1 MTHKQF
7 LRLNNLFHLHEFFRF
22 LHAIQKNTF
31 TFVSRELD
39 LLRQHIKPG
48 EVYRRSDLE
57 YYSTAIDRHL
67 ATLTKDGTLIKLNQG
82 LYYAPKQSKFGVVPP
97 DDRQVVER
105 FLKDEDFLLVSPNTF
120 NSLGLGLTQLYNTTW
135 VYNHKRKGEFQLN
148 GKTFEFKL
156 KSSFPKNITRE
167 YLLVDLLNNIED
179 LAEDQSQTLDKL
191 PNIIGSFN
199 ADALMKA
206 TQLYGNGK
214 TKRKLKSIVRN
225 VFQHGII
232 GQIDRD

>member
-1 MTHKQF
+1 MHFKKSF
-7 LRLNNLFHLHEFFRF
+7 YLYIRAMN
-22 LHAIQKNTF
+22 
-31 TFVSRELD
+31 
-39 LLRQHIKPG
+39 LLRQHIKQG
-48 EVYRRSDLE
+48 KVYRRSDLE
-57 YYSTAIDRHL
+57 YYSTAIDSHL
-67 ATLTKDGTLIKLNQG
+67 AQLTKDGTLIKLNQG
-82 LYYAPKQSKFGVVPP
+82 LYYAPKQSKFGAVPP
-97 DDRQVVER
+97 DDHQVVER
-105 FLKDEDFLLVSPNTF
+105 FLKDEDFLMVSPNSY

-167 YLLVDLLNNIED
+167 YLLVDLLNNMEN

-191 PNIIGSFN
+191 PNNIGSFN
-199 ADALMKA
+199 TDALMKA

-225 VFQHGII
+225 VLQHA
-232 GQIDRD
+232 

>member
-1 MTHKQF
+1 MHFKKS
-7 LRLNNLFHLHEFFRF
+7 LYLCIRAMN
-22 LHAIQKNTF
+22 
-31 TFVSRELD
+31 
-39 LLRQHIKPG
+39 LLRQHIKQG
-48 EVYRRSDLE
+48 KVYRRSDLE

-67 ATLTKDGTLIKLNQG
+67 AQLTIDGTLIKLNQG
-82 LYYAPKQSKFGVVPP
+82 LYYAPKQSKFGAVPP
-97 DDRQVVER
+97 DDHQVVER
-105 FLKDEDFLLVSPNTF
+105 FLKDEDFLMVSPNSY

-156 KSSFPKNITRE
+156 KSSFPRNITRE
-167 YLLVDLLNNIED
+167 YLLVDLLNNMEN

-191 PNIIGSFN
+191 PNNIGSFN
-199 ADALMKA
+199 TDALMKA

-225 VFQHGII
+225 VLQHA
-232 GQIDRD
+232 

>member
-1 MTHKQF
+1 M
-7 LRLNNLFHLHEFFRF
+7 N
-22 LHAIQKNTF
+22 
-31 TFVSRELD
+31 
-39 LLRQHIKPG
+39 LLRQHIKQG

-82 LYYAPKQSKFGVVPP
+82 LYYAPKQSKFGNVPP

-105 FLKDEDFLLVSPNTF
+105 FLKDDDFLLVSPNTF

-191 PNIIGSFN
+191 PNNIDSFN

-214 TKRKLKSIVRN
+214 TKRKLKSIVRT
-225 VFQHGII
+225 VFQHA
-232 GQIDRD
+232 

>member
-1 MTHKQF
+1 MNFSVFCMQF
-7 LRLNNLFHLHEFFRF
+7 KKSSYLCIRAMN
-22 LHAIQKNTF
+22 
-31 TFVSRELD
+31 
-39 LLRQHIKPG
+39 LLRQHIKQG

-67 ATLTKDGTLIKLNQG
+67 AQLTKDGTLIKLNQG
-82 LYYAPKQSKFGVVPP
+82 LYYAPKQSKFGAVPP

-105 FLKDEDFLLVSPNTF
+105 FLKDEDFLLVSPNSF

-156 KSSFPKNITRE
+156 KSSFPKNISRE
-167 YLLVDLLNNIED
+167 YLLVDLLNNLD
-179 LAEDQSQTLDKL
+179 NLAEDQTQALNKL
-191 PNIIGSFN
+191 PNNVRSFN

-206 TQLYGNGK
+206 TQQYGTGK
-214 TKRKLKSIVRN
+214 TKRILKSILRN
-225 VFQHGII
+225 ALQYA
-232 GQIDRD
+232 

>member
-1 MTHKQF
+1 M
-7 LRLNNLFHLHEFFRF
+7 E
-22 LHAIQKNTF
+22 
-31 TFVSRELD
+31 
-39 LLRQHIKPG
+39 LLRQHIKKG

-67 ATLTKDGTLIKLNQG
+67 ATLIKDGTLVKLNQG

-97 DDRQVVER
+97 DDDQVVKR

-156 KSSFPKNITRE
+156 KSAFPKHITRE
-167 YLLVDLLNNIED
+167 YLLVDLLNNLEN
-179 LAEDQSQTLDKL
+179 LAEDESQAIEKL
-191 PNIIGSFN
+191 PFN
-199 ADALMKA
+199 VRNFDTDALMTA
-206 TQLYGNGK
+206 TQQYGTGK
-214 TKRKLKSIVRN
+214 TKRALKTIVRN
-225 VFQHGII
+225 VLQHA
-232 GQIDRD
+232 

>member
-1 MTHKQF
+1 M
-7 LRLNNLFHLHEFFRF
+7 NL
-22 LHAIQKNTF
+22 
-31 TFVSRELD
+31 
-39 LLRQHIKPG
+39 LLLHIKPG

-67 ATLTKDGTLIKLNQG
+67 AQLTKVGTLVKLNQG
-82 LYYAPKQSKFGVVPP
+82 LYYAPKQSKFGIIPP
-97 DDRQVVER
+97 DDRQLVER
-105 FLKDEDFLLVSPNTF
+105 FLKDDDFLLVSPNTY
-120 NSLGLGLTQLYNTTW
+120 NSLGFGLTQLYNSIW

-156 KSSFPKNITRE
+156 KSSFPKNISRE
-167 YLLVDLLNNIED
+167 YLLVDLLNNIEE

-191 PNIIGSFN
+191 NNNIDSFN
-199 ADALMKA
+199 AEALMKV

-225 VFQHGII
+225 VFKHGII
-232 GQIDRD
+232 GQIEKK